1 MRRTCRKLSAETKLK
16 ISMSMKGRMKT
27 EKHKEALSR
36 SLKAYWESIPK
47 ENNDLPIINN
57 D

>member
-1 MRRTCRKLSAETKLK
+1 MKRTCRKLSEETKLK
-16 ISMSMKGRMKT
+16 ISMAMKGRMKT

-36 SLKAYWESIPK
+36 SLKTYWETIPI
-47 ENNDLPIINN
+47 ENNDSSIMNN

>member
-1 MRRTCRKLSAETKLK
+1 MKRTCRKLSEETKLK
-16 ISMSMKGRMKT
+16 ISMAMKGRAKT

-36 SLKAYWESIPK
+36 SLKAYWETIPK
-47 ENNDLPIINN
+47 ENNDLPIMNN

>member
-1 MRRTCRKLSAETKLK
+1 MRRTCRKLSEETKLK
-16 ISMSMKGRMKT
+16 ISMAMKGRAKT
-27 EKHKEALSR
+27 GTHKEALSR
-36 SLKAYWESIPK
+36 SLKTYWATIPK

>member
-1 MRRTCRKLSAETKLK
+1 MRRTCRKLSEETKLK
-16 ISMSMKGRMKT
+16 ISMSMKGRVKT

-36 SLKAYWESIPK
+36 SLKTYWATIPK